1 MKIADWKREPEQLTL
16 FERRPIRTSWDA
28 LPARTRQEVIQ
39 LLAKMFL
46 EADRDRGC
54 RSTIE
59 EGEVL

>member
-1 MKIADWKREPEQLTL
+1 MKTADWKREPEQRTL

-28 LPARTRQEVIQ
+28 LPVRTRQEVIR

-46 EADRDRGC
+46 EADLERG
-54 RSTIE
+54 RRLTTE